1 MFVME
6 APLLCP
12 TPPAD
17 TISAEGLRGRV
28 LHLDHDVLILDKPAG
43 LLVHP
48 GPRGQGSL
56 SDFLPDLWF
65 ELARPPALAHRLDRD
80 TSGCLVLGRHQ
91 KALMKLGRL
100 FSRGLVDKRY
110 WAIVRGVPPADQ
122 GRIDLPLLKML
133 PETGGWRIRPDP
145 AGLPAVT
152 EYRVLG
158 SGDGLSWLELR
169 PLTGRTHQ
177 LRIHCASIGTPIVD
191 DPFYG
196 DSGGDSAVPPAGP
209 LQLLARSVT
218 LPLRPDASP
227 ITAVAPPPAHMLPAL
242 AACGYL

>member
-1 MFVME
+1 MSVIE
-6 APLLCP
+6 DPTVCPRAPAAAI
-12 TPPAD
+12 T
-17 TISAEGLRGRV
+17 AEVLKDRV
-28 LHLDHDVLILDKPAG
+28 LHLDHDILILDKPAG

-65 ELARPPALAHRLDRD
+65 EMARPPALAHRLDRD

-100 FSRGLVDKRY
+100 FSRGLVDKSY
-110 WAIVRGVPPADQ
+110 WAIVRGVPPAAQ
-122 GRIDLPLLKML
+122 GRIDLPLLKVL

-158 SGDGLSWLELR
+158 HGDGLSWLELR

-177 LRIHCASIGTPIVD
+177 LRIHYAAIGTPIVD

-196 DSGGDSAVPPAGP
+196 NSAVPPAGP
-209 LQLLARSVT
+209 LHLLARSVS
-218 LPLRPDASP
+218 LPLRPDAPP
-227 ITAVAPPPAHMLPAL
+227 ITATAPPPSHMLPAL

>member
-1 MFVME
+1 MSVIE
-6 APLLCP
+6 EPPVCPRAPAAAI
-12 TPPAD
+12 TAD
-17 TISAEGLRGRV
+17 GLKDRV

-56 SDFLPDLWF
+56 SDFLPGLWF
-65 ELARPPALAHRLDRD
+65 EMARPPALAHRLDRD

-100 FSRGLVDKRY
+100 FSRGLVDKTY

-122 GRIDLPLLKML
+122 GRIDLPLLKVL
-133 PETGGWRIRPDP
+133 PEAGGWRIRPDP

-158 SGDGLSWLELR
+158 QDGGLSWLELR

-177 LRIHCASIGTPIVD
+177 LRIHCASIGTPIVG
-191 DPFYG
+191 DPFY
-196 DSGGDSAVPPAGP
+196 GDSAVPPAGP
-209 LQLLARSVT
+209 LHLLARSVT
-218 LPLRPDASP
+218 LPLRRDAPP
-227 ITAVAPPPAHMLPAL
+227 ITAMAPPPTHMLPAL

>member
-1 MFVME
+1 MSVIE
-6 APLLCP
+6 Q
-12 TPPAD
+12 PPACPE
-17 TISAEGLRGRV
+17 TPTAAITAESLKDRV

-65 ELARPPALAHRLDRD
+65 EMARPPALAHRLDRD

-100 FSRGLVDKRY
+100 FSRGLADKTY
-110 WAIVRGVPPADQ
+110 WAVVRGAPPSAE
-122 GRIDLPLLKML
+122 GRIDLPLLKVL

-145 AGLPAVT
+145 EGLPAAT
-152 EYRVLG
+152 LYRLLG
-158 SGDGLSWLELR
+158 SGGGLSWLELR

-191 DPFYG
+191 DPYY
-196 DSGGDSAVPPAGP
+196 GDSAVPPAGP
-209 LQLLARSVT
+209 LHLLARSIT
-218 LPLRPDASP
+218 LPLRQDQPP
-227 ITAVAPPPAHMLPAL
+227 IAAVAPPPAHMLTDL